1 MARVILE
8 ESDSNYTN
16 TLSDVTIKGLRGD
29 QNVTIVDGVTDV
41 TIDSTVENI
50 TLSGDLSNYE
60 FSQVGA
66 GDLQV
71 TDKAGNIITTIKS
84 ATNSQLTF
92 ADQIVTVG
100 STFNSN
106 TLTADMTIGG
116 ASITTTSSTQTV
128 STTPPQT
135 STTEQTQ
142 EEEIEEEEIE
152 EEEIEEEEEQT
163 QEETT
168 NTTTIINQ
176 IVDQTCDYTA
186 SDELLE
192 NFSISKLPQPPSSGD
207 WDFDVKLDAFLPAMV
222 VFGDQLNNFINRFIN
237 DADKL
242 YTYSDEHKVYVNSVK
257 EDMYIL
263 SNEILQFRTSLNE
276 NIIKNKNISNDI
288 ENNLE
293 FFESRKLEM
302 VDIIIN
308 FNTIVTGFENI
319 KDTLI
324 EKKIAFEDDLNEA
337 NDLYNSIKELDQNLQ
352 IEAGQIF
359 ESLEQKENILDY
371 KISNCEDFINQSKDF
386 IENHIL
392 QSNQNLQ
399 TVLDT
404 KSSIDQT
411 QLLFEGI
418 KESFAQ
424 KSGEEIYNIFKS
436 NIDKQQ
442 MLIDINI
449 SLLAR
454 VNQLE
459 SSLITVRNE
468 MKK

>member
-1 MARVILE
+1 MATAQELVDQITSAKGIELTPVE
-8 ESDSNYTN
+8 KALITAKIQNDIDNNTN
-16 TLSDVTIKGLRGD
+16 TNLSATLTIMG
-29 QNVTIVDGVTDV
+29 
-41 TIDSTVENI
+41 
-50 TLSGDLSNYE
+50 LSGDAKE
-60 FSQVGA
+60 Q
-66 GDLQV
+66 
-71 TDKAGNIITTIKS
+71 
-84 ATNSQLTF
+84 ATNSGDTDTYVANLASTVQT
-92 ADQIVTVG
+92 VTNDTT
-100 STFNSN
+100 SITQ
-106 TLTADMTIGG
+106 TTADG
-116 ASITTTSSTQTV
+116 TSRIIQ
-128 STTPPQT
+128 
-135 STTEQTQ
+135 QTQ
-142 EEEIEEEEIE
+142 EEEEQTQ
-152 EEEIEEEEEQT
+152 EEEEQT

-168 NTTTIINQ
+168 NTTTITNQ
-176 IVDQTCDYTA
+176 IVDQTCDYSA

-222 VFGDQLNNFINRFIN
+222 TFGDQLNNFINRFIN

-276 NIIKNKNISNDI
+276 NIIKNENISNDI

>member
-1 MARVILE
+1 MATAQELVDQITSAQGIDLTPVE
-8 ESDSNYTN
+8 KALITAKIQNDIDNNTN
-16 TLSDVTIKGLRGD
+16 TSLSATLTIMG
-29 QNVTIVDGVTDV
+29 
-41 TIDSTVENI
+41 
-50 TLSGDLSNYE
+50 LSGDAKE
-60 FSQVGA
+60 Q
-66 GDLQV
+66 
-71 TDKAGNIITTIKS
+71 
-84 ATNSQLTF
+84 ATNSGDTDTYVANLASTVQT
-92 ADQIVTVG
+92 VTNDTT
-100 STFNSN
+100 SITQ
-106 TLTADMTIGG
+106 TTADG
-116 ASITTTSSTQTV
+116 TSRIIQ
-128 STTPPQT
+128 
-135 STTEQTQ
+135 QTQ
-142 EEEIEEEEIE
+142 EEEEQTQ
-152 EEEIEEEEEQT
+152 EEEEQT

-168 NTTTIINQ
+168 NTTTITNQ
-176 IVDQTCDYTA
+176 IVDQTCDYSA

-222 VFGDQLNNFINRFIN
+222 TFGDQLNNFINRFIN

-276 NIIKNKNISNDI
+276 NIIKNENISNDI